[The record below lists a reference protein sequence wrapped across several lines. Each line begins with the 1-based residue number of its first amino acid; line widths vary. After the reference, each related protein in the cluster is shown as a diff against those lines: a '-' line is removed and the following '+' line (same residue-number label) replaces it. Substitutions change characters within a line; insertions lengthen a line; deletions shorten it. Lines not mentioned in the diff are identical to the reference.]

1 MNTCSLCIT
10 ENHPDAVVCKACG
23 ATKVVQ
29 AKAGYLRGLAIL
41 GLSCFGILVLLPG
54 RYLLGFGALAA
65 AVAVAKTSL
74 SQVVWM
80 RKV

>member
-1 MNTCSLCIT
+1 MPLKVLN
-10 ENHPDAVVCKACG
+10 NDAAWD
-23 ATKVVQ
+23 
-29 AKAGYLRGLAIL
+29 AKQNEDKHFSKICFIPSL

-65 AVAVAKTSL
+65 AVAVAKTSP

>member
-10 ENHPDAVVCKACG
+10 ENHPDAVVCKACR

-29 AKAGYLRGLAIL
+29 AKAGILRGIAIL
-41 GLSCFGILVLLPG
+41 GLSMFGVLLLFPG
-54 RYLLGFGALAA
+54 RYLLGFGFIAA
-65 AVAVAKTSL
+65 AVLVARTSP